1 MSGHS
6 KWSKI
11 KHTKGVVDSKRG
23 KVFAK
28 LGKEMTVAAKH
39 GGGDPGFNPRLR
51 TILMKARAVNMPAD
65 NIDRAIKKGTG
76 ELPGVTYEEITYEG
90 FAPGGVALLMEL
102 LTDSKNRTAAEI
114 RMIFT
119 KHGGSLGVVGAVKH
133 LFHRKGQLL
142 VAKEQISEDDLM
154 SLVLDAG
161 AEDMISHPDTYEILT
176 DPHQF
181 EAVHK
186 ALEAKNIKPLSAE
199 VTQLPLTP
207 VPVTDEKTARAVL
220 SLIDALEDHD
230 DVQDVYSNYD
240 IPDDLMEK
248 AHAAA
253 A

>member
-11 KHTKGVVDSKRG
+11 KHTKGVVDAKRG

-28 LGKEMTVAAKH
+28 LAKEIAVACKH

-90 FAPGGVALLMEL
+90 YAPGGVALLVEL

-114 RMIFT
+114 RTMFS
-119 KHGGSLGVVGAVKH
+119 KHGGNMAVAGAVKH
-133 LFHRKGQLL
+133 LFHRKGQIV
-142 VAKEQISEDDLM
+142 VAKEQISEDELM
-154 SLVLDAG
+154 GLVLDAG
-161 AEDMISHPDTYEILT
+161 AEDMISHPDSYEILT

-186 ALEAKNIKPLSAE
+186 ALEAKNIKPQSAE

-207 VPVTDEKTARAVL
+207 VLVTDEKTARAVL
-220 SLIDALEDHD
+220 SLIDALEDND
-230 DVQDVYSNYD
+230 DVQNVYSNYD
-240 IPDDLMEK
+240 IPDEVMEK
-248 AHAAA
+248 TQAAA
-253 A
+253 